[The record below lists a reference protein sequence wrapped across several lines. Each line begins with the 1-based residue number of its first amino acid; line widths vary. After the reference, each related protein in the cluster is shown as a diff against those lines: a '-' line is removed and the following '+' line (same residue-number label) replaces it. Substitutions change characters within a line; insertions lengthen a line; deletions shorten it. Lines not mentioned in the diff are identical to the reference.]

1 MVSKGGGPN
10 PTNLDTRSWGS
21 IKGDCY
27 ISMDALNRPIIP
39 GS

>member
-10 PTNLDTRSWGS
+10 PTNLDARSWGS
-21 IKGDCY
+21 IKGGCRVLIDTL
-27 ISMDALNRPIIP
+27 DRPVVP